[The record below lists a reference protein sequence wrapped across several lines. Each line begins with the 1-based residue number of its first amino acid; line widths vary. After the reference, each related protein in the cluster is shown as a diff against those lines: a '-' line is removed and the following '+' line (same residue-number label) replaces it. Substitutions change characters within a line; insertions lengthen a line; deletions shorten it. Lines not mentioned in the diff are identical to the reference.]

1 MLASA
6 SPVPDSVKDA
16 KGPAADAPYQWVL
29 RRIFLARFLDS
40 DEVIE
45 RRLDRTVAEIFRAE
59 GEQAFRRLESDALA
73 SALATRT
80 PAVIAAAGGVVL
92 SPHNR
97 ALLKTAGRVVW
108 LRADPRTLASR
119 VRPNDH
125 RPLLADD
132 PLGVLR
138 RLADDRQDLYAEVAD
153 TVIDVDRRDKRDL
166 VREVEAL
173 VP

>member
-1 MLASA
+1 
-6 SPVPDSVKDA
+6 
-16 KGPAADAPYQWVL
+16 
-29 RRIFLARFLDS
+29 
-40 DEVIE
+40 
-45 RRLDRTVAEIFRAE
+45 
-59 GEQAFRRLESDALA
+59 
-73 SALATRT
+73 
-80 PAVIAAAGGVVL
+80 
-92 SPHNR
+92 
-97 ALLKTAGRVVW
+97 
-108 LRADPRTLASR
+108 